1 MIFFNVIINI
11 LHITIPIIT
20 QQPNNMA
27 NDSDVIK
34 ALRQLSAL
42 DSKIQSCNADDEK
55 QLRLEAKQTA
65 NYIILKSER
74 NPMVAKKNILT
85 LMTANYINLTVFGY
99 NLLNLLSDSDSD
111 SD

>member
-1 MIFFNVIINI
+1 MTN
-11 LHITIPIIT
+11 
-20 QQPNNMA
+20 Q

-34 ALRQLSAL
+34 ALRQLSTLAY
-42 DSKIQSCNADDEK
+42 KIDNCCNVHDKK
-55 QLRLEAKQTA
+55 QLRVEAKQTA

>member
-1 MIFFNVIINI
+1 MTN
-11 LHITIPIIT
+11 
-20 QQPNNMA
+20 Q

-65 NYIILKSER
+65 NHIILKSGR
-74 NPMVAKKNILT
+74 DYRIAKKNILT

-99 NLLNLLSDSDSD
+99 NLLNLLDDSDSD